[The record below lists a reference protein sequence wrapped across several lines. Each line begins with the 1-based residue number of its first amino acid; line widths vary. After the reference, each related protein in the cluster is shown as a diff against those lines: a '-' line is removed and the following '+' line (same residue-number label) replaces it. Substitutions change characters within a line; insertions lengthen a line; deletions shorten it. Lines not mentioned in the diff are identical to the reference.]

1 MKTLYTSIGRFER
14 RSEGHTG
21 EYPVVIISGQE
32 YMLDQQELILW
43 NTLAWRLLKKQE
55 IPRHYLRFMQNCDFT
70 PQRSWEACLNR
81 LITRG
86 LVICASG
93 ETDYDA
99 LYELIAG
106 LQIMPARG
114 NFLVQLIAY
123 CKLVQRY
130 GFSLRMLKFIFRRDS
145 RTEKEKQVMSLVQ
158 QAQLS
163 TAEVIKCID
172 RDICRIPDEETVVD
186 MLYHDNDTTSDNIA
200 CLVKDTQSSK
210 DVILAVSN
218 LYLRQQIIFER
229 IT

>member
-14 RSEGHTG
+14 RTYDYTK

-43 NTLAWRLLKKQE
+43 NAMSWRLLKKKD
-55 IPRHYLRFMQNCDFT
+55 IPRYYLRSLQNCDYK
-70 PQRSWEACLNR
+70 PQRSWEACLSR

-86 LVICASG
+86 LVVSASG

-99 LYELIAG
+99 LYELISS
-106 LQIMPARG
+106 LQIIPARG
-114 NFLVQLIAY
+114 QFLVQLIAY
-123 CKLVQRY
+123 CKLVKRY
-130 GFSLRMLKFIFRRDS
+130 GCSFRMLKTIFQQDK
-145 RTEKEKQVMSLVQ
+145 RTEKERQVMALIQ
-158 QAQLS
+158 QTHLS

-172 RDICRIPDEETVVD
+172 RNIRSIPSEEAVMDI
-186 MLYHDNDTTSDNIA
+186 LYHDDDTTSDNIA
-200 CLVKDTQSSK
+200 CLVKGNESSK

-229 IT
+229 IS

>member
-14 RSEGHTG
+14 RSEGYTK

-32 YMLDQQELILW
+32 YMLDPQELILW
-43 NTLAWRLLKKQE
+43 NTLSWRILRKEEIVRYYLKS
-55 IPRHYLRFMQNCDFT
+55 LQNCNYT
-70 PQRSWEACLNR
+70 PTRSWQSCLNR
-81 LITRG
+81 LMTRG

-99 LYELIAG
+99 LYDLIAS
-106 LQIMPARG
+106 LQIIPARG

-123 CKLVQRY
+123 CKLVRKY
-130 GFSLRMLKFIFRRDS
+130 GFSLKMLRFVFRKDK
-145 RTEKEKQVMSLVQ
+145 RTEKEQQVMHLIQ
-158 QAQLS
+158 QTQLS

-172 RDICRIPDEETVVD
+172 REIRDLPDDDAVMR
-186 MLYHDNDTTSDNIA
+186 MLYHDDDTTSDNIA
-200 CLVKDTQSSK
+200 CLVKANKASK

-229 IT
+229 I

>member
-14 RSEGHTG
+14 RTYDYTK

-43 NTLAWRLLKKQE
+43 NAMSWRLLKKKD
-55 IPRHYLRFMQNCDFT
+55 IPRYYLRSLQNCDYK
-70 PQRSWEACLNR
+70 PQRSWEACLSR

-86 LVICASG
+86 LVVSASG

-99 LYELIAG
+99 LYELISS
-106 LQIMPARG
+106 LQIIPARG
-114 NFLVQLIAY
+114 QFLVQLIAY
-123 CKLVQRY
+123 CKLVKRY
-130 GFSLRMLKFIFRRDS
+130 SFSFRMLKLIFQQDK
-145 RTEKEKQVMSLVQ
+145 RTEKERQVMALIQ
-158 QAQLS
+158 QTHLS

-172 RDICRIPDEETVVD
+172 RNIRSIPSEEAVMDI
-186 MLYHDNDTTSDNIA
+186 LYHDDDTTSDNIA
-200 CLVKDTQSSK
+200 CLVKGNESSK

-229 IT
+229 IS

>member
-14 RSEGHTG
+14 RTEDYTK

-43 NTLAWRLLKKQE
+43 SAMSWRFLKKKD
-55 IPRHYLRFMQNCDFT
+55 IPRYYLRSLQNCDYK
-70 PQRSWEACLNR
+70 PQRSWEACLSR

-86 LVICASG
+86 LVVSASG

-99 LYELIAG
+99 LYELISS
-106 LQIMPARG
+106 LQIIPARG
-114 NFLVQLIAY
+114 QFLVQLIAY
-123 CKLVQRY
+123 CKLIKRY
-130 GFSLRMLKFIFRRDS
+130 GFSFRMLKFIFRKDK
-145 RTEKEKQVMSLVQ
+145 RTEKEKQVMALIQ
-158 QAQLS
+158 QTQLS

-172 RDICRIPDEETVVD
+172 RNIRSIPNEEAVMDI
-186 MLYHDNDTTSDNIA
+186 LYHDDDTTSDNIA
-200 CLVKDTQSSK
+200 CLVKGNESSK

-229 IT
+229 IS

>member
-14 RSEGHTG
+14 RTYDYTK

-43 NTLAWRLLKKQE
+43 NAMSWRLLKKKD
-55 IPRHYLRFMQNCDFT
+55 IPRYYLRSLQNCDYK
-70 PQRSWEACLNR
+70 PQRSWEACLSR

-86 LVICASG
+86 LVVSASG

-99 LYELIAG
+99 LYELISS
-106 LQIMPARG
+106 LQIIPARG
-114 NFLVQLIAY
+114 QFLVQLIAY
-123 CKLVQRY
+123 CKLVKRY
-130 GFSLRMLKFIFRRDS
+130 GFSFRMLKLIFQQDK
-145 RTEKEKQVMSLVQ
+145 RTEKERQVMALIQ
-158 QAQLS
+158 QTHLS

-172 RDICRIPDEETVVD
+172 RNIRSIPSEEAVMDI
-186 MLYHDNDTTSDNIA
+186 LYHDDDTTSDNIA
-200 CLVKDTQSSK
+200 CLVKGNESSK

-229 IT
+229 IS